1 MNYKY
6 RAINQKGKKEVG
18 EISAH
23 DQAEALFLLK
33 DQGLIP
39 LEISA
44 KSTNTNLQKIK
55 KVIDTDLKEK
65 DIHEVKIQKKK
76 VLGVLHQFAIM
87 LKAGVSLS
95 LCMQVLIT
103 QEKDKQMKKILEEIQ
118 ENMYS
123 GISLSSSMAKFK
135 AFNEITVNIIA
146 AGEINGRLDISFERA
161 SQILEN
167 EVTIISKIR
176 GALGYP
182 LLLLGLTFL
191 VVIILNIVVLPV
203 FVDLFG
209 QMGADLPLLTQ
220 IIMSISGFI
229 INFWYILIFCILLI
243 IGVYFYARKNSD
255 NFKEKT
261 DYLALRIP
269 LVGEILHKVYISR
282 FCRIMAS
289 LVDAGVEIIRSLGIS
304 ASVIPNTYI
313 KKYLNMVLEDVKVG
327 IPIHQSMSKYPIF
340 DPLLVSMARVGEES
354 GMLFNVLNK
363 MADLYEE
370 QTQVR
375 TKQLIAMIEPIM
387 TIIIAL
393 VVGTV
398 VISVVMPM
406 FGQYRLLL

>member
-18 EISAH
+18 EISAY

-39 LEISA
+39 LEIGV
-44 KSTNTNLQKIK
+44 KSTTANMQKIK
-55 KVIDTDLKEK
+55 KLTETEK

-76 VLGVLHQFAIM
+76 VLSVLHQFAIM
-87 LKAGVSLS
+87 MKAGVSLS
-95 LCMQVLIT
+95 LCIQVLIA

-123 GISLSSSMAKFK
+123 GFSLSSSMAKFK
-135 AFNEITVNIIA
+135 TFSDITVNIIA
-146 AGEINGRLDISFERA
+146 AGEINGRLDVSFERA

-167 EVTIISKIR
+167 EVTITSKIK

-203 FVDLFG
+203 FVDLFS
-209 QMGADLPLLTQ
+209 QMGAELPLLTQ
-220 IIMSISGFI
+220 VVMGISGFI
-229 INFWYILIFCILLI
+229 ISFWYILIFLILITVGIYL
-243 IGVYFYARKNSD
+243 YARKNSD

-261 DYLALRIP
+261 DHLALRVP
-269 LVGEILHKVYISR
+269 LAGEILHKLYISR

-289 LVDAGVEIIRSLGIS
+289 LVDAGVEIIHSLEVS
-304 ASVIPNTYI
+304 TSVIPNTYI
-313 KKYLNMVLEDVKVG
+313 KKYLNKVLGDVKVG

-340 DPLLVSMARVGEES
+340 DPLLVSMVRVGEES

-398 VISVVMPM
+398 VVSVVMPM
-406 FGQYRLLL
+406 FGQYQLLL